1 MVTYANAAG
10 WSDLAKEIADTQIV
24 AEQEG

>member
-1 MVTYANAAG
+1 MVAYANAAG
-10 WSDLAKEIADTQIV
+10 WSDLATEVADTQIV